1 VADPD
6 FWRGRRL
13 LLTGHTGF
21 KGAWLALWLQQLG
34 AEVHGLADDV
44 PTTPSL
50 FECARV
56 GEGLAAD
63 VRADVRD
70 AGAMEAAA
78 RAARPEV
85 VIHMAAQPLVRA
97 SLRDPVT
104 TFDVNVTGTA
114 RVLAACRDAR
124 AVLVVTS
131 DKCYRESDSPHRE
144 DDPLGGR
151 DPYSAS
157 KAAQEL
163 VAASYRD
170 ALGQPIATARAG
182 NVIGGGDWATD
193 RIVADVMRAALAGR
207 PVLLRAPQ
215 AVRPWQHVLN
225 PLSGYLT
232 LVERLWEDRSFAA
245 GWNFGPDDSDAKPVA
260 WLAERLRDRWPGP
273 LELQYGNDA
282 VGEAATLRLDSTRAR
297 DRLGWRPAW
306 RLDAGLD
313 ATVEWYDAY
322 RRGADLRALIME
334 QIARFT
340 GGSPA

>member
-1 VADPD
+1 
-6 FWRGRRL
+6 
-13 LLTGHTGF
+13 
-21 KGAWLALWLQQLG
+21 
-34 AEVHGLADDV
+34 
-44 PTTPSL
+44 
-50 FECARV
+50 
-56 GEGLAAD
+56 
-63 VRADVRD
+63 
-70 AGAMEAAA
+70 
-78 RAARPEV
+78 
-85 VIHMAAQPLVRA
+85 VRA

-114 RVLAACRDAR
+114 RVLAACRDAP

-170 ALGQPIATARAG
+170 ALALPIATARAG

-232 LVERLWEDRSFAA
+232 LVERLWEDRTFAA

-260 WLAERLRDRWPGP
+260 WLAEELRDRWPGP
-273 LELQYGNDA
+273 LELQYGDDA
-282 VGEAATLRLDSTRAR
+282 AGEAATLRLDSTRAR

-340 GGSPA
+340 GGSTA